1 MQQKFIDMITL
12 LIHKSEQTEEELI
25 SNSDLHDI
33 TSKQMEAIDLI
44 FRFHNPTITEL
55 SGMLKITKPSVSV
68 LVDRLCEKQLT
79 QRIKSDEDRRSA
91 HLHLTAEGEKIA
103 LFHRGLHTT
112 FAKKLLKNLDKS
124 EVQNLSALLE
134 KALHG
139 L

>member
-25 SNSDLHDI
+25 SNSDLHEI
-33 TSKQMEAIDLI
+33 TTKQLEAIDLI
-44 FRFHNPTITEL
+44 FRLHNPTITEL
-55 SGMLKITKPSVSV
+55 SGMLKITKPSASV
-68 LVDRLCEKQLT
+68 LIDRLCEKQLA

-91 HLHLTAEGEKIA
+91 HLHLTPEGEKIA
-103 LFHRGLHTT
+103 LFHRDLHIT
-112 FAKKLLKNLDKS
+112 FVKKLLKNLDKS